1 MNNAYNNYLMI
12 MSDFPTV
19 LSLWTFALSR
29 QMGGGCWK
37 SCVYVIKTFLMRIEF
52 DCLVDRK
59 GIGIEPVIV
68 TLTNQRT
75 HCTISCIFCS
85 KNRSVL

>member
-1 MNNAYNNYLMI
+1 
-12 MSDFPTV
+12 
-19 LSLWTFALSR
+19 
-29 QMGGGCWK
+29 MGGGCRK

-68 TLTNQRT
+68 SNFNQ
-75 HCTISCIFCS
+75 SE
-85 KNRSVL
+85 NRLYNLLYLLF

>member
-1 MNNAYNNYLMI
+1 
-12 MSDFPTV
+12 
-19 LSLWTFALSR
+19 
-29 QMGGGCWK
+29 MGGGCRK

-68 TLTNQRT
+68 SNFNQSENTLYNLQYL
-75 HCTISCIFCS
+75 CS
-85 KNRSVL
+85 RNRSVL

>member
-1 MNNAYNNYLMI
+1 MI
-12 MSDFPTV
+12 MKDSKP
-19 LSLWTFALSR
+19 ALLYELLCR
-29 QMGGGCWK
+29 K

-68 TLTNQRT
+68 SNFNQSENTLYNLQYL
-75 HCTISCIFCS
+75 CS
-85 KNRSVL
+85 RNRSVL

>member
-1 MNNAYNNYLMI
+1 MI
-12 MSDFPTV
+12 SNFSVIPFRWLLTV
-19 LSLWTFALSR
+19 DSEMASFLFRSLAECR
-29 QMGGGCWK
+29 K

-68 TLTNQRT
+68 GNFNQSENTLYNLQYL
-75 HCTISCIFCS
+75 CS
-85 KNRSVL
+85 RNRGVL